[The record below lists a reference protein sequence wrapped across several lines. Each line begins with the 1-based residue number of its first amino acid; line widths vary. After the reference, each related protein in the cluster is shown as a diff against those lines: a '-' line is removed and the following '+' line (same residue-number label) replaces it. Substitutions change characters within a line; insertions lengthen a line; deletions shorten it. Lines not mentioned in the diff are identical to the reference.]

1 MSVAVVTWKSKISFL
16 TKFEI
21 MKLKIDA
28 FSIFTI
34 FLSAPPKDL
43 RINSFA
49 EQSVDKLLIIR
60 KCRIPLLTKFA
71 MKKLKT
77 DVFSASM
84 IYL

>member
-71 MKKLKT
+71 MTKLKI

-84 IYL
+84 IFL

>member
-1 MSVAVVTWKSKISFL
+1 MSVAVVIWKSKISFL

-49 EQSVDKLLIIR
+49 EQFVDKLLIIR

-71 MKKLKT
+71 MTKLKI

-84 IYL
+84 IFL